1 LVPDPIEAKDFVKQ
15 FQQVYKNRAR
25 TWRSAALCTRGN
37 DGMTR
42 DEIRDN
48 ILAVFEKAFEIANP
62 GLDDDLREAHGFDSI
77 DAIELLG
84 EIEDLLGIVLTQEQ
98 KKRAMD
104 NIRTL
109 NQILDYVESLKP
121 EQADR

>member
-1 LVPDPIEAKDFVKQ
+1 
-15 FQQVYKNRAR
+15 
-25 TWRSAALCTRGN
+25 
-37 DGMTR
+37 MTR
-42 DEIRDN
+42 NEIQER
-48 ILAVFEKAFEIANP
+48 ILTIFEEEFEIANP

-84 EIEDLLGIVLTQEQ
+84 EIENMLGFELTQEQ

-109 NQILDYVESLKP
+109 NQILDYVESLTP
-121 EQADR
+121 EPA

>member
-1 LVPDPIEAKDFVKQ
+1 
-15 FQQVYKNRAR
+15 
-25 TWRSAALCTRGN
+25 
-37 DGMTR
+37 MTR
-42 DEIRDN
+42 DEIRDT
-48 ILAVFEKAFEIANP
+48 ILKVFEEEFEIADP

-84 EIEDLLGIVLTQEQ
+84 EIETMLGYELTQEQ

-109 NQILDYVESLKP
+109 NQILDYVEGLRP
-121 EQADR
+121 EPA

>member
-1 LVPDPIEAKDFVKQ
+1 
-15 FQQVYKNRAR
+15 
-25 TWRSAALCTRGN
+25 
-37 DGMTR
+37 MTR
-42 DEIRDN
+42 NEIRDR
-48 ILAVFEKAFEIANP
+48 ILVIFDEEFEIANP

-84 EIEDLLGIVLTQEQ
+84 EIENMLGFELTQEQ

-109 NQILDYVESLKP
+109 NQILDYVESLTP
-121 EQADR
+121 ETA